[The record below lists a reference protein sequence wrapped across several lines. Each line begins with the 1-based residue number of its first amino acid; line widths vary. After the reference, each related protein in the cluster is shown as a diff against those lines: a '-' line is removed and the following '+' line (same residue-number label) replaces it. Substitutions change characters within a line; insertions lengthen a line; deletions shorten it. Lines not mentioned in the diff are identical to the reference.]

1 MSTCCDDY
9 CANHGCNQG
18 RDCPARV
25 ASYHAVM
32 RAADPL
38 PASTWRYKV
47 KCLAYWMLMAIL
59 GLMIWPVLFYLAF
72 RA

>member
-1 MSTCCDDY
+1 MNCCDEY

-25 ASYHAVM
+25 AKYRPIM

-38 PASTWRYKV
+38 PPSAWRRQLKA
-47 KCLAYWMLMAIL
+47 LAKWFLMSIIAW
-59 GLMIWPVLFYLAF
+59 MIWIPLFYLVL
-72 RA
+72 RE